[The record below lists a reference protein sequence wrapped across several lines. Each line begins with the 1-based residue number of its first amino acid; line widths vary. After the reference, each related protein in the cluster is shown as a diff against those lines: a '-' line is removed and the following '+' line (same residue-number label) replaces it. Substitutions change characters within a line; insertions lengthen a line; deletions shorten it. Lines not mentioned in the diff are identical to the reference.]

1 MAIGKEKTR
10 AKAEKKKQ
18 RQNLKKKKHKSG
30 SRRKIYEAKGEVMNK
45 QEERN
50 LEEEKRWNPN
60 PIKSLH

>member
-10 AKAEKKKQ
+10 AKAEKKTKAE
-18 RQNLKKKKHKSG
+18 LKKHKSG